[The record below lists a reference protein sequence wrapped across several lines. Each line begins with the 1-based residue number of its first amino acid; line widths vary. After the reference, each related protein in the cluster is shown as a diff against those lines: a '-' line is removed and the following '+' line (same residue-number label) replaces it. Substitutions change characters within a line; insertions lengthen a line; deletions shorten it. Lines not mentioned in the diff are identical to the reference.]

1 MSLDKKHLLA
11 QLIERLQHSD
21 RVAHRAEAD
30 AREAATSLATES
42 EKREDGR
49 AAIEFGSLATGQ
61 AARARRLAEE
71 LQALSAFAE
80 APFPRFGRTSPVA
93 LGAIVDVATEDD
105 DGPAERTFFM
115 LPAGA
120 GSELT
125 GPDGDGFLSVIT
137 PASPVG
143 RALMGRRAGETAEV
157 TLAGEV
163 REWTVL
169 DVA

>member
-71 LQALSAFAE
+71 LQALTAFAE

-105 DGPAERTFFM
+105 DGPAERTFFV

-169 DVA
+169 DVG

>member
-1 MSLDKKHLLA
+1 MSLDKKHLLT

-21 RVAHRAEAD
+21 RIAHRAEAD
-30 AREAATSLATES
+30 AREAASSLATES

-80 APFPRFGRTSPVA
+80 APVPRFGRTSAVA

-105 DGPAERTFFM
+105 DGPAERTFFV

-157 TLAGEV
+157 TLACEV

>member
-71 LQALSAFAE
+71 LQALHAFAE
-80 APFPRFGRTSPVA
+80 APFPRFGPNSPVA

-105 DGPAERTFFM
+105 DGPAERTFFV